1 MAETDRNTAPE
12 TKRRATP
19 PAPESRDKFTW
30 GDALSLL
37 AWLALLAVIVYVWI
51 PGNRLSQ
58 QAPVTVPISD
68 AADRVRNGQ
77 VARIV
82 ADGDGLRLELRNG
95 TTVLSRKESWASVPD
110 TLRQYQ
116 VPDERIAEVTV
127 EVKRPT
133 DWGWALSLVW
143 LLPLLL
149 VLALFLRRSSV
160 PGGDAATSFVRS
172 RARKVSA
179 ELPPARFDDVAGVDE
194 AKQELAEIVE
204 FLREPARFLAL
215 GARIPRGVLIAG
227 PPGTGKTLLARA
239 VAGEAGVPFFSIN
252 ASEFVELFVGVG
264 AGRVRDLFRE
274 AREQAP
280 AIIFIDEID
289 AIGRRRG
296 AGLTQSHEERE
307 QTLNQILAELDGF
320 DPRANVV
327 VMAATNRPDILD
339 PALLRP
345 GRFDRRVTVE
355 APDRDGRLAILRV
368 HARGKPLAPDVD
380 LGEVARSTVGFSG
393 ADLEN
398 LLNEGAL
405 LAARRGKS
413 SIGREELEEAAERVM
428 AGPRRR
434 GRGLT
439 PAEQE
444 LAAYHEAG
452 HALVAHRLP
461 HADPVHRVSIVA
473 RGPAGGHT
481 RLLPEEDRRFW
492 TRSQLADTLAFA
504 LGGLTAEEMVF
515 GEPTTGPGS
524 DLEHASELARRMVV
538 EYGMSERLGPVALGH
553 PFEPDAAAL
562 LEARA
567 YSEQTAATVDAEVQR
582 LLREAHER
590 ARATLAPE
598 LAVLDQLAAQ
608 LLERETLHREDLDA
622 LLGPPAGPG
631 RGLTRRVRTE
641 IAPGSMVATLMAPG

>member
-1 MAETDRNTAPE
+1 MTTSERDSASDPARKAL
-12 TKRRATP
+12 P
-19 PAPESRDKFTW
+19 PAPPPRDNFTW
-30 GDALSLL
+30 RDALGLL
-37 AWLALLAVIVYVWI
+37 VWLALLAVVLYAWI
-51 PGNRLSQ
+51 PADWFGHQ
-58 QAPVTVPISD
+58 TPVTVSISE

-77 VARIV
+77 VSRIV
-82 ADGDGLRLELRNG
+82 VEDDRLQLELQNG
-95 TTVLSRKESWASVPD
+95 TTVLSRKESGASVPD
-110 TLRQYQ
+110 TLRQYR
-116 VPDERIAEVTV
+116 VPDERIAEVAV
-127 EVKRPT
+127 EVKRPI

-143 LLPLLL
+143 VLPMLL
-149 VLALFLRRSSV
+149 VLALFLRRPSL
-160 PGGDAATSFVRS
+160 PGEDAARGFVRS

-179 ELPPARFDDVAGVDE
+179 ELPPARFSDVAGVDE

-204 FLREPARFLAL
+204 FLREPARFVAL
-215 GARIPRGVLIAG
+215 GARIPRGVLIVG

-239 VAGEAGVPFFSIN
+239 VAGEAGVPFFSIS

-345 GRFDRRVTVE
+345 GRFDRRVTIE

-368 HARGKPLAPDVD
+368 HARGKPLAADVD
-380 LGEVARSTVGFSG
+380 LADVARSTVGFSG

-405 LAARRGKS
+405 LAARRGQS
-413 SIGREELEEAAERVM
+413 AIGREELEEAAERVM

-434 GRGLT
+434 GHGLT

-452 HALVAHRLP
+452 HALVAHRLL
-461 HADPVHRVSIVA
+461 HAAPVHRVSIVA

-504 LGGLTAEEMVF
+504 LGGLTAEELIF
-515 GEPTTGPGS
+515 GESTTGPGS

-538 EYGMSERLGPVALGH
+538 EYGMSERLGPVALSH
-553 PFEPDAAAL
+553 PLEPDAAAL

-590 ARATLAPE
+590 ARATLARE
-598 LAVLDQLAAQ
+598 LRVLDQLAAQ

-631 RGLTRRVRTE
+631 QTLARRAR
-641 IAPGSMVATLMAPG
+641 AVAEPAQAEVGV

>member
-1 MAETDRNTAPE
+1 VPTVV
-12 TKRRATP
+12 
-19 PAPESRDKFTW
+19 
-30 GDALSLL
+30 
-37 AWLALLAVIVYVWI
+37 AV
-51 PGNRLSQ
+51 SE
-58 QAPVTVPISD
+58 

-82 ADGDGLRLELRNG
+82 VEGDALRLELGNG
-95 TTVLSRKESWASVPD
+95 TVVQSRKETSASVPE

-116 VPDERIAEVTV
+116 VPNERIAAVAV

-133 DWGWALSLVW
+133 EWTWALSLIWVAPLVVLWW
-143 LLPLLL
+143 LMS
-149 VLALFLRRSSV
+149 RRGTV
-160 PGGDAATSFVRS
+160 AGADAAANFMHT
-172 RARKVSA
+172 RARRDAA
-179 ELPPARFDDVAGVDE
+179 ELPTVRFDDVAGVDE

-204 FLREPARFLAL
+204 FLREPARFAAL
-215 GARIPRGVLIAG
+215 GARIPRGVLVAG

-239 VAGEAGVPFFSIN
+239 VAGQAGVPFFSIN

-264 AGRVRDLFRE
+264 AGRVRDLFKE

-320 DPRANVV
+320 DPRANVI

-345 GRFDRRVTVE
+345 GRFDRRVTIE

-368 HARGKPLAPDVD
+368 HARGKPLAADVD
-380 LGEVARSTVGFSG
+380 LGEVARSTMGFSG

-405 LAARRGKS
+405 LAARRRQAT
-413 SIGREELEEAAERVM
+413 IGRAELEEAAERVM

-434 GRGLT
+434 GQAISRL
-439 PAEQE
+439 ERE

-473 RGPAGGHT
+473 RGAAGGHT
-481 RLLPEEDRRFW
+481 RLLPEGDRRFW
-492 TRSQLADTLAFA
+492 TRSQLDDVLAFA
-504 LGGLTAEEMVF
+504 LGGLTAEELVF

-553 PFEPDAAAL
+553 PLEPEAAL

-567 YSEQTAATVDAEVQR
+567 YSEKTAATVDAEVQR
-582 LLREAHER
+582 LVREAHER
-590 ARATLAPE
+590 ARVTLAGE
-598 LAVLDQLAAQ
+598 LPTLDGLAAR
-608 LLERETLHREDLDA
+608 LLEQETLHREDLDA
-622 LLGPPAGPG
+622 LLGPPASQGQA
-631 RGLTRRVRTE
+631 LTRRPRGE
-641 IAPGSMVATLMAPG
+641 VAEKPQVGGVPA

>member
-1 MAETDRNTAPE
+1 
-12 TKRRATP
+12 
-19 PAPESRDKFTW
+19 
-30 GDALSLL
+30 
-37 AWLALLAVIVYVWI
+37 
-51 PGNRLSQ
+51 
-58 QAPVTVPISD
+58 
-68 AADRVRNGQ
+68 
-77 VARIV
+77 
-82 ADGDGLRLELRNG
+82 
-95 TTVLSRKESWASVPD
+95 VLV
-110 TLRQYQ
+110 
-116 VPDERIAEVTV
+116 
-127 EVKRPT
+127 
-133 DWGWALSLVW
+133 
-143 LLPLLL
+143 
-149 VLALFLRRSSV
+149 
-160 PGGDAATSFVRS
+160 
-172 RARKVSA
+172 
-179 ELPPARFDDVAGVDE
+179 
-194 AKQELAEIVE
+194 
-204 FLREPARFLAL
+204 
-215 GARIPRGVLIAG
+215 AG

-239 VAGEAGVPFFSIN
+239 VAGQAGVPFFSIN

-264 AGRVRDLFRE
+264 AGRVRDLFKE

-320 DPRANVV
+320 DPRANVI

-345 GRFDRRVTVE
+345 GRFDRRVTIE

-368 HARGKPLAPDVD
+368 HARGKPLAADVD
-380 LGEVARSTVGFSG
+380 LGEVARSTMGFSG

-405 LAARRGKS
+405 LAARRRQAT
-413 SIGREELEEAAERVM
+413 IGRAELEEAAERVM

-434 GRGLT
+434 GQAISRL
-439 PAEQE
+439 ERE

-473 RGPAGGHT
+473 RGAAGGHT
-481 RLLPEEDRRFW
+481 RLLPEGDRRFW
-492 TRSQLADTLAFA
+492 TRSQLDDVLAFA
-504 LGGLTAEEMVF
+504 LGGLTAEELVF

-553 PFEPDAAAL
+553 PLEPEAAL

-567 YSEQTAATVDAEVQR
+567 YSEKTAATVDAEVQR
-582 LLREAHER
+582 LVREAHER
-590 ARATLAPE
+590 ARVTLAGE
-598 LAVLDQLAAQ
+598 LPTLDGLAAR
-608 LLERETLHREDLDA
+608 LLEQETLHREDLDA
-622 LLGPPAGPG
+622 LLGPPASQGQA
-631 RGLTRRVRTE
+631 LTRRPRGE
-641 IAPGSMVATLMAPG
+641 VAEKPQVGGVPA